1 MKSTSKVCL
10 LLATL
15 ALLMALPDPVQG
27 QATQSTLLGT
37 VTDATGAVVIGA
49 TVTVKNEGTN
59 FERTM
64 VTDENGDYRIAG
76 LEVGNYQVS
85 VTAPGFK
92 MFVRTMVDLNS
103 SQIKRVDA
111 ALEVE
116 EASSTVTDEGGV
128 GQVESE
134 RATLSNVKPAR

>member
-64 VTDENGDYRIAG
+64 VTDEKGDYRIAG

-92 MFVRTMVDLNS
+92 TFVRTRVDLNS

-111 ALEVE
+111 TLEVG
-116 EASSTVTDEGGV
+116 EASSTLIVELCV
-128 GQVESE
+128 GRLEFE
-134 RATLSNVKPAR
+134 HATLSNI